1 MIFEEI
7 KDIKQF
13 LLSHDRRII
22 IVSVF
27 VFIINY
33 VVVFPMS
40 CPACLQFYPNETISW
55 SSLKKIS
62 DGARKQFQRIKK
74 SLLPKTRKE
83 GQCFQQAKTAPLLP
97 RFFITGLHI
106 QIFIFYLFIDKAAAP

>member
-22 IVSVF
+22 IMYVF

-40 CPACLQFYPNETISW
+40 CPACLQFYPD
-55 SSLKKIS
+55 KM
-62 DGARKQFQRIKK
+62 
-74 SLLPKTRKE
+74 
-83 GQCFQQAKTAPLLP
+83 
-97 RFFITGLHI
+97 ITS
-106 QIFIFYLFIDKAAAP
+106 